1 MKNCLFVLMAALAAS
16 CATVE
21 KPASSSASQEE
32 SPNYIVVDYKDIAPE
47 NVEDYLKVERFWK
60 PVHQERIDDG
70 RMKAW
75 LLLKVVNEGQE
86 DQPYNFITLNV
97 YPDRD
102 KVSSGGAT
110 QKDWINAHGAQR
122 LERDGQSMGALTRK
136 VNNIISRE
144 LHATVSSTY
153 SLTKYRRVNFM
164 KAAPGQRDA
173 FVESRLGFVQPIFMR
188 MINDSDAPLSGWI
201 LNELVTAEGSDT
213 EYDFVSYDL
222 FKDKADLTRSNPG
235 RNYTAL
241 AHPNLSNDEVQAI
254 SNQNGRMRKMVKREV
269 WEVVDY
275 AFKRASLNGVWSFS
289 NNKYKADVFSNSV
302 PLKIIKDGHFMVLHM
317 KNGVINH
324 VHTGS
329 AEYDGV
335 TLRENIRATSENE
348 GMGPG
353 KSFVFNIEPSPDQFI
368 QLGKNEQTGADWKE
382 QWMRAT
388 KNTIDMSGIEGV
400 WVRDLPEADRI
411 MVKYILDHTWA
422 WVIMNTKTGL
432 ITNALGGTFELNA
445 GEYIE
450 RSQFHFNVP
459 NGIGGTLEADL
470 AVDGNELSLEGI
482 ISRGGERSNLQET
495 WKRFEWPQD

>member
-1 MKNCLFVLMAALAAS
+1 MKNCLFVLIAALVAS

-21 KPASSSASQEE
+21 KPTSSSASQKE
-32 SPNYIVVDYKDIAPE
+32 STNYIVVDYKDIAPE

-60 PVHQERIDDG
+60 PVHQERINDG
-70 RMKAW
+70 RMRAW
-75 LLLKVVNEGQE
+75 LLLKVVNEGKE

-102 KVSSGGAT
+102 SVSSGGAT

-122 LERDGQSMGALTRK
+122 YERDGQSMGALTQK
-136 VNNIISRE
+136 VNNIIGRE
-144 LHATVSSTY
+144 LHETVSSIY
-153 SLTKYRRVNFM
+153 ARTKYRRVNFM
-164 KAAPGQRDA
+164 KTAPGQRDP
-173 FVESRLGFVQPIFMR
+173 FVESRLGFIQPIFSR
-188 MINDSDAPLSGWI
+188 MINDIDAPLSGWI
-201 LNELVTAEGSDT
+201 LNELVTEEGSEK

-222 FKDKADLTRSNPG
+222 FKDTADLKRNNPNK
-235 RNYTAL
+235 NYTKL
-241 AHPNLSNDEVQAI
+241 AHPNLSNEDVRDI

-275 AFKRASLNGVWSFS
+275 AYKRASLNGVWSFS
-289 NNKYKADVFSNSV
+289 NNKYEAQLLSNSA
-302 PLKIIKDGHFMVLHM
+302 PLKIIKNGHFMVLHM

-335 TLRENIRATSENE
+335 TMRENVRATSENE

-368 QLGKNEQTGADWKE
+368 QLGKNDQTGADWKE

-388 KNTIDMSGIEGV
+388 KNTIDPSGIEGV
-400 WVRDLPEADRI
+400 WVRNLPEADRI

-422 WVIMNTKTGL
+422 WIIMNKKTGL
-432 ITNALGGTFELNA
+432 ITNALGGTFEFNA
-445 GEYIE
+445 GEYKE
-450 RSQFHFNVP
+450 RSEFHFNVP
-459 NGIGGTLEADL
+459 NGIGGTLEAEL
-470 AVDGNELSLEGI
+470 AVDGDELSLEGI
-482 ISRGGERSNLQET
+482 ISRGGERNQLKET
-495 WKRFEWPQD
+495 WKRFEWSQD